1 MHVSSCT
8 VPCRVSTFKSNLR
21 LCFNSAVLTCCCSF
35 VAALPVILC
44 FSLVGLY
51 LNTSSPAVDKVASPW
66 LVLVTICLGAF
77 VAPLGMASV
86 NVAIPAMAED
96 LSANA
101 VLVSWIPTVVLI
113 SNIMFMLPAG
123 KCADLWGRKRMF
135 FWGVCFNAGTSAV
148 AFFAQSIE
156 MVLLLRF
163 IQGIGSAMMFAT
175 SMALLI
181 SVFPADKRGLPLGL
195 NAACIY
201 LGLTLAPALGG
212 WVTEAFG
219 WRYVFLLPLP
229 IAVVV
234 LAILMRVPGEWRGQA
249 NDRFDWRGAALFAA
263 AAVCLALGLAGL
275 PGLRHAGLVAVAA
288 ILFAVFI
295 RMQARARTPLIRVQM
310 FRESKLFSMSLATAS
325 LMYASS
331 YPLGFM
337 LSLYLQYVRGYSA
350 GEAGQ
355 IMLVQALTMAFVAP
369 VAGRL
374 ADYFPAR
381 WLASAGCACTL
392 LGFALMSTLNS
403 GTERIDIMLA
413 LLLVGFGFGFFSSP
427 NNHVVM
433 HSAAAHEVGVAAAT
447 LNLARVMGNL
457 VGMSLVNLFVHWHLG
472 DSAMSSAIAEPLL
485 LTFHQSMYLMMAL
498 LLLATV
504 LSLLRG
510 PTRAAAHT

>member
-1 MHVSSCT
+1 MV
-8 VPCRVSTFKSNLR
+8 
-21 LCFNSAVLTCCCSF
+21 
-35 VAALPVILC
+35 
-44 FSLVGLY
+44 
-51 LNTSSPAVDKVASPW
+51 
-66 LVLVTICLGAF
+66 CLGAF

-86 NVAIPAMAED
+86 NVAIPALAED
-96 LSANA
+96 LGANA

-123 KCADLWGRKRMF
+123 KCADLWGRKRLF
-135 FWGVCFNAGTSAV
+135 FFGVCINAGASAV

-156 MVLLLRF
+156 ALLVLRF

-212 WVTEAFG
+212 WVTEAWG
-219 WRYVFLLPLP
+219 WRHVFLLPLP

-234 LAILMRVPGEWRGQA
+234 LAILTRVPGEWRGHSK
-249 NDRFDWRGAALFAA
+249 DRFDWRGAILFAA
-263 AAVCLALGLAGL
+263 VAVSLALGLAGI
-275 PGLRHAGLVAVAA
+275 PGLGHVALVALALVLLA
-288 ILFAVFI
+288 LFV
-295 RMQARARTPLIRVQM
+295 RMQARAQTPLIRVQM
-310 FRESKLFSMSLATAS
+310 FRESKLFSMSLTTAS

-355 IMLVQALTMAFVAP
+355 IMLVQALTMACVAP

-374 ADYFPAR
+374 SDFFPAR

-392 LGFALMSTLNS
+392 VGFALLSTLDAT
-403 GTERIDIMLA
+403 TERLDIMLA

-457 VGMSLVNLFVHWHLG
+457 VGMSMVNLFVHWHLG
-472 DSAMSSAIAEPLL
+472 ERPMSSALAEPLL
-485 LTFHQSMYLMMAL
+485 LTFHQAINLAMGFLV
-498 LLLATV
+498 LATV

-510 PTRAAAHT
+510 RTHAAMLPK

>member
-1 MHVSSCT
+1 MNT
-8 VPCRVSTFKSNLR
+8 
-21 LCFNSAVLTCCCSF
+21 NSPTL
-35 VAALPVILC
+35 
-44 FSLVGLY
+44 
-51 LNTSSPAVDKVASPW
+51 DKIASPW
-66 LVLVTICLGAF
+66 LVLVTVCLGAF

-86 NVAIPAMAED
+86 NVAIPALAED
-96 LSANA
+96 LAANA

-123 KCADLWGRKRMF
+123 KCADLWGRKRLF
-135 FWGVCFNAGTSAV
+135 FLGVCVNAGTSAV

-156 MVLLLRF
+156 VVLLLRF

-212 WVTEAFG
+212 WVTEALG

-229 IAVVV
+229 IATVV
-234 LAILMRVPGEWRGQA
+234 LGILMRVPGEWHSHTK
-249 NDRFDWRGAALFAA
+249 DRFDWRGAVLFAA
-263 AAVCLALGLAGL
+263 VAVCLAVGLAGL
-275 PGLRHAGLVAVAA
+275 PDIENAALVVLALV
-288 ILFAVFI
+288 LLAVFV
-295 RMQARARTPLIRVQM
+295 RMQARAKAPLIRVQM

-350 GEAGQ
+350 GDAGQ
-355 IMLVQALTMAFVAP
+355 ILLVQALTMAFVAP
-369 VAGRL
+369 IAGRL
-374 ADYFPAR
+374 SDFFPAR

-392 LGFALMSTLNS
+392 AGFALLSTLD
-403 GTERIDIMLA
+403 GTTERLDIMLA

-433 HSAAAHEVGVAAAT
+433 HSAQAHEVGVAAAT

-472 DSAMSSAIAEPLL
+472 DSAMSRAIAEPLL
-485 LTFHQSMYLMMAL
+485 LTFHQAINLAMGF

-510 PTRAAAHT
+510 RAHAAATSV

>member
-1 MHVSSCT
+1 
-8 VPCRVSTFKSNLR
+8 
-21 LCFNSAVLTCCCSF
+21 
-35 VAALPVILC
+35 
-44 FSLVGLY
+44 
-51 LNTSSPAVDKVASPW
+51 LNTNSPTLDKIASPW
-66 LVLVTICLGAF
+66 LVLVTVCLGAF

-86 NVAIPAMAED
+86 NVAIPALAED
-96 LSANA
+96 LAANA

-123 KCADLWGRKRMF
+123 KCADLWGRKRLF
-135 FWGVCFNAGTSAV
+135 FLGVCVNAGTSAV

-156 MVLLLRF
+156 VVLLLRF

-212 WVTEAFG
+212 WVTEALG

-229 IAVVV
+229 IATVV
-234 LAILMRVPGEWRGQA
+234 LGILMRVPGEWHSHTK
-249 NDRFDWRGAALFAA
+249 DRFDWRGAVLFAA
-263 AAVCLALGLAGL
+263 VAVCLAVGLAGL
-275 PGLRHAGLVAVAA
+275 PDIENAALVVIALV
-288 ILFAVFI
+288 LLAVFV
-295 RMQARARTPLIRVQM
+295 RMQARAKAPLIRVQM

-350 GEAGQ
+350 GDAGQ
-355 IMLVQALTMAFVAP
+355 ILLVQALTMAFVAP
-369 VAGRL
+369 IAGRL
-374 ADYFPAR
+374 SDFFPAR

-392 LGFALMSTLNS
+392 AGFALLSTLDS
-403 GTERIDIMLA
+403 TTERLDIMLA

-433 HSAAAHEVGVAAAT
+433 HSAQAHEVGVAAAT

-472 DSAMSSAIAEPLL
+472 DSAMSRAIAEPLL
-485 LTFHQSMYLMMAL
+485 LTFHQAINLAMGF

-510 PTRAAAHT
+510 RAHAAATSV

>member
-1 MHVSSCT
+1 MACRFT
-8 VPCRVSTFKSNLR
+8 VPTAPLFAKGLR
-21 LCFNSAVLTCCCSF
+21 LNNNAR
-35 VAALPVILC
+35 LPPQ
-44 FSLVGLY
+44 
-51 LNTSSPAVDKVASPW
+51 NASPW
-66 LVLVTICLGAF
+66 LVLLTVCLGAF

-86 NVAIPAMAED
+86 NVAIPTLAED
-96 LSANA
+96 LGANA

-123 KCADLWGRKRMF
+123 KCADLWGRKRLF
-135 FWGVCFNAGTSAV
+135 FLGVCVNAGASAV
-148 AFFAQSIE
+148 AFLAQSIE
-156 MVLLLRF
+156 MVLVLRF

-181 SVFPADKRGLPLGL
+181 SVFPSDKRGLPLGL
-195 NAACIY
+195 NAACVY

-219 WRYVFLLPLP
+219 WRFVFLLPLP
-229 IAVVV
+229 IAAVV
-234 LAILMRVPGEWRGQA
+234 LSILLRVKGEWHGNQSG
-249 NDRFDWRGAALFAA
+249 RFDWRGAVLFAA
-263 AAVCLALGLAGL
+263 VAVCLALGLAGL
-275 PGLRHAGLVAVAA
+275 PGVGHIALVVLAF
-288 ILFAVFI
+288 ILLALFI
-295 RMQARARTPLIRVQM
+295 RMQARATTPLIRVQM
-310 FRESKLFSMSLATAS
+310 FRESKLFSMSLASAS

-355 IMLVQALTMAFVAP
+355 ILLAQALTMAFVAP

-374 ADYFPAR
+374 SDFVPAR

-392 LGFALMSTLNS
+392 LGFALLSTLDA
-403 GTERIDIMLA
+403 GTERADIVLA
-413 LLLVGFGFGFFSSP
+413 LLLIGFGFGFFSSP

-433 HSAAAHEVGVAAAT
+433 HSAAPQEVGVAAAT

-457 VGMSLVNLFVHWHLG
+457 VGMSMVNLLVHWHLG
-472 DSAMSSAIAEPLL
+472 ERAMSRAIAEPLL
-485 LTFHQSMYLMMAL
+485 LTFHQAINLALCFLLAAL
-498 LLLATV
+498 L

-510 PTRAAAHT
+510 GTRAAATPN

>member
-1 MHVSSCT
+1 MNT
-8 VPCRVSTFKSNLR
+8 
-21 LCFNSAVLTCCCSF
+21 NSPTL
-35 VAALPVILC
+35 
-44 FSLVGLY
+44 
-51 LNTSSPAVDKVASPW
+51 DKIASPW
-66 LVLVTICLGAF
+66 LVLVTVCLGAF

-86 NVAIPAMAED
+86 NVAIPALAED
-96 LSANA
+96 LAANA

-123 KCADLWGRKRMF
+123 KCADLWGRKRLF
-135 FWGVCFNAGTSAV
+135 FLGVCVNAGTSAV

-156 MVLLLRF
+156 VVLLLRF

-212 WVTEAFG
+212 WVTEALG

-229 IAVVV
+229 IATVV
-234 LAILMRVPGEWRGQA
+234 LGILMRVPGEWHSHTK
-249 NDRFDWRGAALFAA
+249 DRFDWRGAVLFAA
-263 AAVCLALGLAGL
+263 VAVCLAVGLAGL
-275 PGLRHAGLVAVAA
+275 PDIENAALVVIALV
-288 ILFAVFI
+288 LLAVFV
-295 RMQARARTPLIRVQM
+295 RMQARAKAPLIRVQM

-350 GEAGQ
+350 GDAGQ
-355 IMLVQALTMAFVAP
+355 ILLVQALTMAFVAP
-369 VAGRL
+369 IAGRL
-374 ADYFPAR
+374 SDFFPAR

-392 LGFALMSTLNS
+392 AGFALLSTLDS
-403 GTERIDIMLA
+403 TTERLDIMLA

-433 HSAAAHEVGVAAAT
+433 HSAQAHEVGVAAAT

-472 DSAMSSAIAEPLL
+472 DSAMSRAIAEPLL
-485 LTFHQSMYLMMAL
+485 LTFHQAINLAMGF

-510 PTRAAAHT
+510 RAHAAATSV